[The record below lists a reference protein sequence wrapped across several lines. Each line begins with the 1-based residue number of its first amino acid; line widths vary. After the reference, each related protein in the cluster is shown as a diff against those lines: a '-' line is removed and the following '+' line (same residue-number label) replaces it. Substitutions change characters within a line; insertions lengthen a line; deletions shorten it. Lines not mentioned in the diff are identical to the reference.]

1 MFSNFKRV
9 YEVGPMEFLNLIV
22 NAKFVLT
29 TSFHGTIFSIIF
41 NKPFF
46 SINADKDYRR
56 ATLLKTMGL
65 EDRNISED
73 DMNEKLQKV
82 LKIDFEASNEKIK
95 EEREKSLKYL
105 KNALDIKW

>member
-1 MFSNFKRV
+1 
-9 YEVGPMEFLNLIV
+9 
-22 NAKFVLT
+22 
-29 TSFHGTIFSIIF
+29 
-41 NKPFF
+41 
-46 SINADKDYRR
+46 
-56 ATLLKTMGL
+56 MGL

-105 KNALDIKW
+105 KNALDIK